1 MRFLLGLEVKV
12 NTREGPDDFTHIL
25 QINFHGTQEMFLV
38 LNVSEKLISKENIS
52 LKLHKSLLSYIR
64 MDLELLISIRVVQN

>member
-1 MRFLLGLEVKV
+1 
-12 NTREGPDDFTHIL
+12 
-25 QINFHGTQEMFLV
+25 MFLV

-64 MDLELLISIRVVQN
+64 MDLELLISIGVVQN